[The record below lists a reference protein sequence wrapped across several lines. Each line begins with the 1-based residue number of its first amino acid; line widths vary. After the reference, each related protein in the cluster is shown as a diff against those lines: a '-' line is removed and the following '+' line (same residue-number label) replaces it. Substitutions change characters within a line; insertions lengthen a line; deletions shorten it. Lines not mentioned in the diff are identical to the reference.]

1 MQNNKLTNSVLDA
14 TFAAGMLRGSD
25 GEVYFDKNQ
34 MDVLVLTRGYLS
46 SVMGDQT
53 IENRRLLYKIEEGAD
68 EDEIIEGIHELV
80 PRLML
85 PDFIDEYKAHAHTEP
100 FSTFITSFSE
110 YWKAKMSELR
120 DEEVELDELFYT
132 KNTQKAFIDKF
143 GELYHHRYKELGE
156 SFGEIYL
163 STTREIA
170 KNWIVSLY

>member
-1 MQNNKLTNSVLDA
+1 MLNKKLTDSVLDA

-25 GEVYFDKNQ
+25 EEVYFDKDR

-53 IENRRLLYKIEEGAD
+53 IENKRLLYKIEEGAD
-68 EDEIIEGIHELV
+68 EDDIKEGIHELV

-85 PDFIDEYKAHAHTEP
+85 PDFINEYKGHAHMEP
-100 FSTFITSFSE
+100 FFSFIVSFSE
-110 YWKAKMSELR
+110 YWKTKMTELR

-143 GELYHHRYKELGE
+143 GELYHNRYKELGK

-163 STTREIA
+163 GATRGIA
-170 KNWIVSLY
+170 KNWILDLY